1 MYNRSNKPRTK
12 SPVLI
17 DVNSIPKDQF
27 QNFYNHL
34 EKDIFIKTL
43 CGSCYYT
50 QWGQMI
56 EEMTEVGN
64 VIINLSKL
72 HNKSIIETCKPRQAM
87 SQFPCW
93 DSSNFQKII
102 NSLNSKNEIYVIAE
116 QVFDHLF
123 GIGTSTSDSLAFVD
137 KIYGH
142 PIWFDPTEFSVK
154 SIGSKYFYTKL

>member
-50 QWGQMI
+50 QWGQMT

-72 HNKSIIETCKPRQAM
+72 HNTNIVTGKQ
-87 SQFPCW
+87 
-93 DSSNFQKII
+93 
-102 NSLNSKNEIYVIAE
+102 
-116 QVFDHLF
+116 
-123 GIGTSTSDSLAFVD
+123 IGRAHV
-137 KIYGH
+137 
-142 PIWFDPTEFSVK
+142 
-154 SIGSKYFYTKL
+154 